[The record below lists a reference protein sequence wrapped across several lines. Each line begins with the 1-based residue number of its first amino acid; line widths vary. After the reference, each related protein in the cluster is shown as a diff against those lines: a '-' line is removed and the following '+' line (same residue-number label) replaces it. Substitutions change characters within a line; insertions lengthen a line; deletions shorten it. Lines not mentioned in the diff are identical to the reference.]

1 MSAAEYETSH
11 DWVIRIEAAG
21 TRFAEQLE
29 LKATTQSQSGRTRPR
44 FHVVS
49 TVEDFDTIGRS
60 VRKRLSVKS
69 DVTYS
74 CLWTQYETLN
84 LDPLIE
90 ISPIFRAFHD
100 KEPAGPYSLV
110 PVLSDIGS
118 VVPLRAM
125 IIHMA
130 MEERFSRFRSI
141 DIVCPTA
148 FADAPALLR
157 KELPSNLADLVS
169 WSDFV
174 PNPHIGLSGY
184 GSNLGGRTPSEM
196 VGLGNLIEREYHT
209 PSEIQRRID
218 LRPRRPRPPRSPNPD
233 QKKPVF

>member
-1 MSAAEYETSH
+1 MSTAEYETSH
-11 DWVIRIEAAG
+11 DWVMRLKAAG
-21 TRFAEQLE
+21 TRLAKELE
-29 LKATTQSQSGRTRPR
+29 RRTDEGSSQGGMHR
-44 FHVVS
+44 FHVVCA
-49 TVEDFDTIGRS
+49 VEDFDTIGRS
-60 VRKRLSVKS
+60 VRNWLSVGS

-74 CLWTQYETLN
+74 CLWTQYEILN

-100 KEPAGPYSLV
+100 KEPEESYSLV

-125 IIHMA
+125 ITHMA

-148 FADAPALLR
+148 FAGAPASLR
-157 KELPSNLADLVS
+157 KELPVNLADLVS
-169 WSDFV
+169 WSDFI
-174 PNPHIGLSGY
+174 PQPQIGLNGY
-184 GSNLGGRTPSEM
+184 GANLSGRTPSEM
-196 VGLGNLIEREYHT
+196 VGFGSLIEREYHT
-209 PSEIQRRID
+209 PDEIQRRIE
-218 LRPRRPRPPRSPNPD
+218 LRPRRPRPPRSPSPG